1 MKVTFHIVYLSA
13 CIIDFEN
20 LFFRLIL
27 AHLFEKTMKKIIGI
41 APLIIALILGTC
53 LSSQAQIVMVQPMPI
68 DGGFGMFYH
77 LRGKAIQKTDNNM
90 VKNSI
95 HSTNDSETNIAQ
107 YPDLTQ
113 EKEYYI
119 IEYEVKYSICTYN
132 SNRQTNLQSGS
143 YYRKLVSCKQNDE
156 TFTKKL
162 N

>member
-1 MKVTFHIVYLSA
+1 MK
-13 CIIDFEN
+13 
-20 LFFRLIL
+20 R
-27 AHLFEKTMKKIIGI
+27 IIGI

-53 LSSQAQIVMVQPMPI
+53 LSSQAQIVMVQPMQI

-77 LRGKAIQKTDNNM
+77 LSGKDLQKTDNDM

-95 HSTNDSETNIAQ
+95 HSSNDSETNITK

-143 YYRKLVSCKQNDE
+143 YYRKLVGCKFNTESVFKD
-156 TFTKKL
+156 L

>member
-1 MKVTFHIVYLSA
+1 MK
-13 CIIDFEN
+13 
-20 LFFRLIL
+20 R
-27 AHLFEKTMKKIIGI
+27 IIGI

-77 LRGKAIQKTDNNM
+77 LRGKAVQKTDNNM

-113 EKEYYI
+113 EKKYYT

-132 SNRQTNLQSGS
+132 GNRRTDLQSGS
-143 YYRKLVSCKQNDE
+143 YYCKLVGC
-156 TFTKKL
+156 KL
-162 N
+162 NNESISKDLN